1 MTKDNR
7 IEFNVTTGQKTVVEL
22 TDEEIAERAE
32 LAKANEADRIVEEN
46 AKATAKAALLER
58 LGINADE
65 AALLLG

>member
-32 LAKANEADRIVEEN
+32 LAKANEE
-46 AKATAKAALLER
+46 AKAASELAKTTAKAALLER
-58 LGINADE
+58 LGINEEE
-65 AALLLG
+65 AKLLLG